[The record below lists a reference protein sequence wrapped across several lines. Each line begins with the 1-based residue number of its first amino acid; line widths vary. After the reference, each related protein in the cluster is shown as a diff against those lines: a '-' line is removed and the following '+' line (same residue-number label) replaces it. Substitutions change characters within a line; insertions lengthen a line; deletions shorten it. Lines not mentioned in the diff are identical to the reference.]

1 MAATTTA
8 SDAASATTTPMTAAA
23 AGSTEEDHRAVL
35 QARWRA
41 LVGERAGSGWWEE
54 VGREYGGPGRQ

>member
-8 SDAASATTTPMTAAA
+8 SDAAATTITTMTAA